1 MNTKMGIVKG
11 VVERFKGLAQQNQ
24 LCMKNYIKQISLQ
37 KNGYPNK
44 MVKKAKRN
52 KGERSK
58 KLKID
63 YKHTVTFA
71 YSGIL
76 TGKTKKIM
84 LQI

>member
-1 MNTKMGIVKG
+1 
-11 VVERFKGLAQQNQ
+11 
-24 LCMKNYIKQISLQ
+24 
-37 KNGYPNK
+37 